1 MVVLKSEE
9 KGWKMSVVVKTFC
22 NKMQLYIHDNNES
35 ARPPTLLKTESTTNI
50 LIAQSAN
57 FRTAALKNT
66 YKRLLLLKAAA
77 DSFFSRAI

>member
-22 NKMQLYIHDNNES
+22 NNKELYLHDNNES

-50 LIAQSAN
+50 L
-57 FRTAALKNT
+57 TA
-66 YKRLLLLKAAA
+66 
-77 DSFFSRAI
+77 